1 MRAALSQ
8 QELQYE
14 TEIRSLKETI
24 ERQEKTIST
33 IRNMEMQLDSL
44 QSEVKQKTENA
55 QRLQREAWAKDNEIE
70 SYAKVVNDLKAENSR
85 LL

>member
-1 MRAALSQ
+1 
-8 QELQYE
+8 
-14 TEIRSLKETI
+14 
-24 ERQEKTIST
+24 
-33 IRNMEMQLDSL
+33 MEMQLDSL

>member
-1 MRAALSQ
+1 LRAALSQ